1 MSVSKK
7 LPLAKRKMDQQNSRK
22 SISKKSRKSPESTK
36 FYTAHLNLLSEGCHL
51 ATRQGISLLNVVM
64 IELPSLE
71 ASLISLIP
79 KEVSQSSQ
87 IQMTKSFNSKTRSWS
102 YCSKTKTSCSS
113 AYKCLEEIKF
123 QLPWVSW
130 TKTKTLQWS
139 TTWQT
144 TSTSS
149 TTIGKGRCTETSG
162 SSLNQHISDDSMALL
177 K

>member
-1 MSVSKK
+1 
-7 LPLAKRKMDQQNSRK
+7 MDQQNSRK
-22 SISKKSRKSPESTK
+22 WGSKKSRKSPERNN
-36 FYTAHLNLLSEGCHL
+36 FYTAHLNLLSEWCL
-51 ATRQGISLLNVVM
+51 IVPRQVISLLNVVV

-71 ASLISLIP
+71 ASLISFLP
-79 KEVSQSSQ
+79 KVVSQSSQ
-87 IQMTKSFNSKTRSWS
+87 IQMTKSFHSKTRSWS
-102 YCSKTKTSCSS
+102 YCSKTKTRCSS

-149 TTIGKGRCTETSG
+149 TTRGMGRCTETSG
-162 SSLNQHISDDSMALL
+162 SSLNENISDDSMALL